1 MEQNSAFPFWAGA
14 VLVLVVLV
22 GGYFYVSSRGPSPVT
37 QTQNS
42 QGQGKVYMTVSDASA
57 NMQNVSDVAMTVDKV
72 ELHSA
77 TQGWVTVSD
86 SPHTFNLLSLK
97 ANGKA
102 ELAGDATVAA
112 DSYDQ
117 VRATV
122 SKVEVKTKNAGTKG
136 AVLVSNTL
144 TIPGMVV
151 VRANESSQANLDVK
165 TSNSLHVAAKGEY
178 VFAPV
183 VAFES
188 RHSANVQVQS
198 DNSVVVS
205 GGTVDTSSMIGTDL
219 SGKSYVGSELPANIK
234 IQIVGDVP
242 VTVTGSATSSAS
254 GSAQTDS
261 SSYMQVT
268 GSTNGTVNLGN

>member
-1 MEQNSAFPFWAGA
+1 
-14 VLVLVVLV
+14 
-22 GGYFYVSSRGPSPVT
+22 
-37 QTQNS
+37 
-42 QGQGKVYMTVSDASA
+42 MTVSDASA

-144 TIPGMVV
+144 TIPGTVV

-219 SGKSYVGSELPANIK
+219 SGKAYVGSELPANIK
-234 IQIVGDVP
+234 IQIVGGVP